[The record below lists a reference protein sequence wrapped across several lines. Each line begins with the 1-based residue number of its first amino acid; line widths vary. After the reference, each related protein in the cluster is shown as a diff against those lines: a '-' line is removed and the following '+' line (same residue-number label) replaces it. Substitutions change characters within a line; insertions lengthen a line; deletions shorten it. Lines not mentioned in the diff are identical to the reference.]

1 MTLKP
6 GARCARDL
14 KPTETR
20 TTPRGTIMFDH
31 ETSAIELAQ
40 NLQHDGFDGAWTA
53 TADKAGLSSRYAF
66 DADTDVQP
74 FTASQLAAEVHHLKG
89 GGGANQ
95 KS

>member
-1 MTLKP
+1 MILIYRINPITGESKLIATADDSLREQVREWCKLK
-6 GARCARDL
+6 
-14 KPTETR
+14 
-20 TTPRGTIMFDH
+20 
-31 ETSAIELAQ
+31 
-40 NLQHDGFDGAWTA
+40 TA

-89 GGGANQ
+89 GGGGGANQ

>member
-1 MTLKP
+1 MILIYRINPITGESKLIATADDSLREQVREWCKLK
-6 GARCARDL
+6 
-14 KPTETR
+14 
-20 TTPRGTIMFDH
+20 
-31 ETSAIELAQ
+31 
-40 NLQHDGFDGAWTA
+40 TA

-89 GGGANQ
+89 GGGGGGGGANQ

>member
-31 ETSAIELAQ
+31 ETSSIELAQ
-40 NLQHDGFDGAWTA
+40 NLKHDGFDGAWTA
-53 TADKAGLSSRYAF
+53 DDWAETCAVSIDLSAYGS
-66 DADTDVQP
+66 D
-74 FTASQLAAEVHHLKG
+74 EE
-89 GGGANQ
+89 
-95 KS
+95 